1 MSEPILLLLVLLIV
15 ALLVTAYVLRPLIA
29 GPARRDEPDAAAV
42 ALAVLRERRGELD
55 AALAHLPPDSPERR
69 AALAEFAMQ
78 AESELP
84 SEHIASNPAA
94 PAGSR
99 QPRLAAL
106 IALALIVPTFGLY
119 WLAGLPEAASPEVRA
134 MREPASL
141 EELIERVRIRLRD
154 SPTDIEGWQ
163 MLGRAELARGN
174 PQPAREA
181 FDKALL
187 LAPNNAQI
195 KVDLADAIAQT
206 QGAVL
211 EGRPIALIREALASE
226 PRNPKGLALAG
237 AYEVR
242 QGNTAAALANW
253 KTLLTVLPPDTDQAR
268 QIVGLVADLEAGR
281 TPQVGPAAAAAP
293 TAPAAAE
300 TGGRQ
305 AAASGGAASADP
317 GAGALS
323 GRIQIDAALAGKLRP
338 DDTLFVVARS
348 LDAQGQPSGPPL
360 AVLRARGADLPL
372 SFTLDDRLAMG
383 PMAKLSSVAPGTQVK
398 VVARISRSGEA
409 ATRSGDL
416 QGSSDPVKPGTSGMT
431 IVISKEA
438 P

>member
-15 ALLVTAYVLRPLIA
+15 ALLVAAYVLRPLIA
-29 GPARRDEPDAAAV
+29 GPALRDEPDAAAV

-84 SEHIASNPAA
+84 SEHIASNPTA

-106 IALALIVPTFGLY
+106 LALALIVPTFGLY

-300 TGGRQ
+300 AGNRQ

-348 LDAQGQPSGPPL
+348 LDAQGQPAGPPL

-372 SFTLDDRLAMG
+372 AFTLDDRLAMG

>member
-1 MSEPILLLLVLLIV
+1 
-15 ALLVTAYVLRPLIA
+15 
-29 GPARRDEPDAAAV
+29 
-42 ALAVLRERRGELD
+42 
-55 AALAHLPPDSPERR
+55 
-69 AALAEFAMQ
+69 
-78 AESELP
+78 
-84 SEHIASNPAA
+84 
-94 PAGSR
+94 
-99 QPRLAAL
+99 
-106 IALALIVPTFGLY
+106 
-119 WLAGLPEAASPEVRA
+119 
-134 MREPASL
+134 
-141 EELIERVRIRLRD
+141 
-154 SPTDIEGWQ
+154 
-163 MLGRAELARGN
+163 
-174 PQPAREA
+174 
-181 FDKALL
+181 
-187 LAPNNAQI
+187 
-195 KVDLADAIAQT
+195 
-206 QGAVL
+206 
-211 EGRPIALIREALASE
+211 
-226 PRNPKGLALAG
+226 
-237 AYEVR
+237 
-242 QGNTAAALANW
+242 
-253 KTLLTVLPPDTDQAR
+253 VLPPDTDQAR

-300 TGGRQ
+300 TGSRQ